1 MSIKN
6 LGAELSNFL
15 KKKLLRELD
24 TVKPDD
30 HSRTTTKKDMDS
42 IGEFDPLN

>member
-6 LGAELSNFL
+6 LGAELSNL
-15 KKKLLRELD
+15 LNKKLLRELD

-42 IGEFDPLN
+42 IGEFDPLS